1 MKGNVAAFFLVA
13 CGLLALASNLELIQL
28 DMVQLLRTWWP
39 LLLIGVGVALFFTPN
54 DDGRGRRE

>member
-1 MKGNVAAFFLVA
+1 MKGNVAAILLVL

-39 LLLIGVGVALFFTPN
+39 LLLIGLGVALFVMPK
-54 DDGRGRRE
+54 DDGRGRS